1 MKKRI
6 LLLLCVIFTLTGCH
20 GNSNTEYEY
29 ADGESAKTDLT
40 IDSSYS
46 NLDTSFV
53 MEDYNLDAVE
63 EIFIYI
69 NASTASGKS
78 YLVTRED
85 TEYFNDII
93 NLFWNSDNSLSVTE
107 SGYDDYGYNWYVMLK
122 CADEADNITIFVF
135 EPTLIRVNGIFYRGT
150 IDLDYDPVRNLR
162 AFLYS
167 K

>member
-20 GNSNTEYEY
+20 GKSNTEYEY

-85 TEYFNDII
+85 TEYFNEII

-135 EPTLIRVNGIFYRGT
+135 EPTLLRINGIFYRGT
-150 IDLDYDPVRNLR
+150 VDLDYDPVRNLK